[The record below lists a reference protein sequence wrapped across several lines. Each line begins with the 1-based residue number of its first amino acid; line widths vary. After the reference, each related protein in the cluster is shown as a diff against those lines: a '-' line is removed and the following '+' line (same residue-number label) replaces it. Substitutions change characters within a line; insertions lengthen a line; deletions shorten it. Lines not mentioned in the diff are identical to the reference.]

1 MEIDIKSKAYYK
13 IMLHCLKYLISDCYG
28 FLLGEKKND
37 KYIITDVVPYSH
49 TNIFSSSFSVAI
61 SMIKKLYPKEKIL
74 GFYENLIV
82 NQMKE
87 EPAISNQASFI
98 CEMIGKNNGFNSV
111 YFQIYSKDSGK
122 KDKDYLED
130 EIFFKKFILN
140 DENFSFIDNEV
151 ENEEEFK
158 MIKKFCT
165 ENRQQDIIDFDD
177 HLDNPNLDWRNTF
190 VE

>member
-1 MEIDIKSKAYYK
+1 MEVDIKSKAYCK

-28 FLLGEKKND
+28 FLLGEKKNN
-37 KYIITDVVPYSH
+37 KYVITDVVPYSH
-49 TNIFSSSFSVAI
+49 SNIFTPSFSVAI
-61 SMIKKLYPKEKIL
+61 SMIKKFYPKEKIL

-158 MIKKFCT
+158 MIKKYCT